1 MSNHNNTPKH
11 PANKAK
17 TAKGELSRRNIIVA
31 TRKILAAQDL
41 SSLTLDDVATHSGV
55 AKSSVLW
62 HFGSKNGLLLAVV
75 EDIFYGI
82 EHRLSELSS
91 AYDSNKNPDQLV
103 LKLAVTLAHEMQKTP
118 EANALLIAFIVN
130 KTSDQ
135 SIIKQVRIIYRS
147 HRKTIS
153 DIITTNMTGNAK
165 PLAATILAIIDG
177 IYLQWYLDPQE
188 IDLEE
193 ALLSSIGH
201 LEF

>member
-1 MSNHNNTPKH
+1 MPSNNTPKTSRG
-11 PANKAK
+11 KK
-17 TAKGELSRRNIIVA
+17 SRRSIIES
-31 TRKILAAQDL
+31 TRQLLAETDL
-41 SSLTLDDVATHSGV
+41 SSLNLDDIAKKSNI

-75 EDIFYGI
+75 EDIFNGI